1 MKKTECGKEEKGYD
15 FECDGCR
22 LMVKPIEVF
31 ENAKIIVTVK
41 NVDYTYEKES
51 RSHMVDCIA
60 DNGWRKFM
68 KSRYKHFEKSW
79 NIESRDL

>member
-1 MKKTECGKEEKGYD
+1 
-15 FECDGCR
+15 
-22 LMVKPIEVF
+22 MVMPIEVF

-51 RSHMVDCIA
+51 RSYIVDCIA

-68 KSRYKHFEKSW
+68 KSRYKHFEKSG
-79 NIESRDL
+79 NLESRDL

>member
-1 MKKTECGKEEKGYD
+1 
-15 FECDGCR
+15 
-22 LMVKPIEVF
+22 MVMPIEVF

-60 DNGWRKFM
+60 DNG
-68 KSRYKHFEKSW
+68 
-79 NIESRDL
+79 

>member
-22 LMVKPIEVF
+22 LKPIEVF

-51 RSHMVDCIA
+51 RSHMVDFIA
-60 DNGWRKFM
+60 DNG
-68 KSRYKHFEKSW
+68 
-79 NIESRDL
+79 